1 MQNLEKT
8 IEPLGD
14 SPASSWDPPFCGD
27 MNILIRRDGSWIH
40 EGRLIRRKKLV
51 QLFSTIIRLEK
62 DGHYYLVSP
71 VEKLRIQVE
80 DCPFVVNQMDVKLKE
95 DNQTI
100 VMTTNVGEVVEVSKE
115 RPIKISDTE
124 LEAPHPVIHIRDGLV
139 ALINRSVF
147 YRLME
152 LAESV
157 SGKIGVRSLG
167 EFLSFEESE

>member
-1 MQNLEKT
+1 LQNLEKT
-8 IEPLGD
+8 IKPLGD

-27 MNILIRRDGSWIH
+27 MNILIGRDGSWFH

-62 DGHYYLVSP
+62 DGQYYLVSP
-71 VEKLRIQVE
+71 SEKLRIQVE
-80 DCPFVVNQMDVKLKE
+80 DCPFVVNQMDVKFDE
-95 DNQTI
+95 DNQII

-115 RPIKISDTE
+115 RPIKVNDTE
-124 LEAPHPVIHIRDGLV
+124 LGAPHPVIHIRDGLV

-157 SGKIGVRSLG
+157 SGKIGVWSSG
-167 EFLSFEESE
+167 EFLSFEESV

>member
-8 IEPLGD
+8 IKPLGG

-27 MNILIRRDGSWIH
+27 MNILIGRDGSWFH

-62 DGHYYLVSP
+62 DGQYYLVSP
-71 VEKLRIQVE
+71 SEKLRIQVE
-80 DCPFVVNQMDVKLKE
+80 DCPFVVNQMDVKFDE
-95 DNQTI
+95 DNQII
-100 VMTTNVGEVVEVSKE
+100 VMTTNVGEVVEVSKQ
-115 RPIKISDTE
+115 RPIKVSDTE
-124 LEAPHPVIHIRDGLV
+124 LGAPHPVIHIRDGLV

-157 SGKIGVRSLG
+157 SGEIGVRSSG
-167 EFLSFEESE
+167 EFLSFEGSV